1 MPFKTSFLSTII
13 LFCPQLNHVPISPLY
28 LWACSNRGM
37 ILGAT
42 CTEKVLYVLF
52 NTSAMCVQL
61 VLVRLWS
68 LTDYGGL
75 EMDLK
80 RRIVREEKERER
92 EPLRCS

>member
-1 MPFKTSFLSTII
+1 M
-13 LFCPQLNHVPISPLY
+13 V
-28 LWACSNRGM
+28 
-37 ILGAT
+37 LGSICA
-42 CTEKVLYVLF
+42 EKVLNALF

-80 RRIVREEKERER
+80 SRIEREKRER